1 MFEARGGDEAAGGA
15 VRRSVAPAGLAVLAC
30 CLAVACGSDGAA
42 SVGAGRFLKV
52 EVLAIESLAAAG
64 HVEDGISYEVRP
76 ADPEAVLM
84 GVRLKLVN
92 PNALYMSLLVDE
104 QAVFLEDESG
114 ARFTPLDPWERR
126 RVAEEPLPDEATL
139 MPLLWGPLDM
149 PKTYEVEGWMLFET
163 PAGQAAES
171 LTWRQADFVKL
182 LLSRLE
188 SAGRLAA

>member
-1 MFEARGGDEAAGGA
+1 MFEARSGDEAAGGA
-15 VRRSVAPAGLAVLAC
+15 AGQSVAPAGLAVLAC
-30 CLAVACGSDGAA
+30 FLAVACGSDGAA
-42 SVGAGRFLKV
+42 SAGAGRFLEV

-64 HVEDGISYEVRP
+64 HVEDGVSYVVRP
-76 ADPEAVLM
+76 VDPEAVLV

-126 RVAEEPLPDEATL
+126 SVAEESLPDEATL
-139 MPLLWGPLDM
+139 MPLLWGALDM
-149 PKTYEVEGWMLFET
+149 PKTYEVEGWMLFEA
-163 PAGQAAES
+163 PAGQAAET

-182 LLSRLE
+182 ILSRLE
-188 SAGRLAA
+188 SEGRLAA